1 MSLCQEQPRLSSA
14 FSSSELQDCCS
25 YPGRAHRE
33 STCCVLCNCHSQ
45 PLCAPCICDAA
56 TALAKLHPS
65 FTAAV
70 VKAYAAAATGVDLSA
85 RHADAVMRDTLTVEA
100 ACMRL
105 VQGDE
110 GGGRLKT
117 GEEVNRLNRRTQQTL
132 PCLTALLRKKEA
144 RPGLACL
151 VEKKRAARAA
161 AHGGMVDGVR
171 GAPVGSAVWVLCGS
185 GATGFACW
193 CVTIVCCC

>member
-1 MSLCQEQPRLSSA
+1 
-14 FSSSELQDCCS
+14 
-25 YPGRAHRE
+25 
-33 STCCVLCNCHSQ
+33 
-45 PLCAPCICDAA
+45 
-56 TALAKLHPS
+56 
-65 FTAAV
+65 
-70 VKAYAAAATGVDLSA
+70 
-85 RHADAVMRDTLTVEA
+85 
-100 ACMRL
+100 MRL

-171 GAPVGSAVWVLCGS
+171 GAPGVSSLGVVRFWRNGLCMLVRNNSMLLLSDTVWIKALAIYKSTAVGGKVQNLCVLAAAVAVAARSCADQRS
-185 GATGFACW
+185 
-193 CVTIVCCC
+193 